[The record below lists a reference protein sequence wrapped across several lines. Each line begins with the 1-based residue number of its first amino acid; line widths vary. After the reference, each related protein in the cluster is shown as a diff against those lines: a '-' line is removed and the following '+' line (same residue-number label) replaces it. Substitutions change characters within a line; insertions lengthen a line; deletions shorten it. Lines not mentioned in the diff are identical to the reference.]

1 MKKSIVYLG
10 IALLGFGSLANAAK
24 NGNLTASKTEVSV
37 YAKYYATP
45 LCVAISK
52 GEIDVVK
59 KFIEYGVNVNEQ
71 SNGSTPLML
80 AARYNKVEILK
91 VLIANGAKADA
102 KDDNGKTALQYAV
115 NSNATEA
122 VAYLKQ
128 V

>member
-1 MKKSIVYLG
+1 MRKSIIYLG
-10 IALLGFGSLANAAK
+10 LACLAFGNVSFANE
-24 NGNLTASKTEVSV
+24 TSTSKTQMEFFENMN
-37 YAKYYATP
+37 TP
-45 LCVAISK
+45 LCNAITK
-52 GEIDVVK
+52 GDLESVK

-102 KDDNGKTALQYAV
+102 KDNNGKTALQYAV
-115 NSNATEA
+115 NSNAAEA